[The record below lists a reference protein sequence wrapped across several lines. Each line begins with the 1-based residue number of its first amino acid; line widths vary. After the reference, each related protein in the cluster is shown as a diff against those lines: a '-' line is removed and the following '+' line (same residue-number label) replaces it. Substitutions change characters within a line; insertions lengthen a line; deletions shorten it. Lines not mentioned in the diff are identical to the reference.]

1 MGQPRVTVGLEVCSG
16 RSQHNKGHLLGAH
29 LLPQAG
35 VGVIPGWSLRY
46 SSLWDLGS
54 LISALPAPPPPPL
67 RAAAVPR
74 HLPTLVP
81 FTSLT
86 RTRPSLFPSSQ
97 PWHPGARDL

>member
-54 LISALPAPPPPPL
+54 LISALPAPPHP
-67 RAAAVPR
+67 
-74 HLPTLVP
+74 H
-81 FTSLT
+81 
-86 RTRPSLFPSSQ
+86 PSEQQQYPDTSQ
-97 PWHPGARDL
+97 PWSRSPH